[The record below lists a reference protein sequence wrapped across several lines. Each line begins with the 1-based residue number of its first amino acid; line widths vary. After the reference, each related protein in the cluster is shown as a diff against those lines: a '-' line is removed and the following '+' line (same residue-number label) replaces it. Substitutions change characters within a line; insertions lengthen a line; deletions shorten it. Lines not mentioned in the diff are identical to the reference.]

1 MNLFVVIVT
10 FDRPKFLRKC
20 IDSIVSQK
28 IKPNKIYIV
37 NNNKLKNDNKKIYDE
52 YKNKIDIEYIDNY
65 TSIHKIRNLIAFQL
79 NCDYLAFLDDDDH
92 WKPDYISK
100 SLKLI
105 KENKLDAI
113 YTSMDVVDENGVK
126 ISEINLKKE
135 YELQELLVYNPGFL
149 TSNLIVNKDVF
160 KNLDGFSYN
169 YGSADKH
176 FFIRILKKKFKYYLN
191 HERLVIR
198 TEHKKQFSKNY
209 KEMFYEKIKFFVKNR
224 EDMSLKTK
232 LFYIYYSF
240 KLLLKF
246 FSKN

>member
-10 FDRPKFLRKC
+10 FDRPNFLRRC

-28 IKPNKIYIV
+28 IKPNKIYII

-65 TSIHKIRNLIAFQL
+65 SSIHKIRNLIALEL
-79 NCDYLAFLDDDDH
+79 NCDYLAFLDDDDR

-105 KENKLDAI
+105 KENKLDVI
-113 YTSMDVVDENGVK
+113 YTSMDVVDENGAK
-126 ISEINLKKE
+126 ISELNLKKE

-149 TSNLIVNKDVF
+149 VSNLIVNKKVF
-160 KNLDGFSYN
+160 KNLDGFSFK

-176 FFIRILKKKFKYYLN
+176 FFIRILKENYRFYLN
-191 HERLVIR
+191 PERLVIR

-209 KEMFYEKIKFFVKNR
+209 IDMFREKIKFFSKNKK
-224 EDMSLKTK
+224 DMSFKIKFLYFVHT
-232 LFYIYYSF
+232 F
-240 KLLLKF
+240 KLLIKIIIR
-246 FSKN
+246 

>member
-1 MNLFVVIVT
+1 MKLFTVIVT
-10 FDRPKFLRKC
+10 FNRPHFLRKC
-20 IDSIVSQK
+20 INSIISQT
-28 IKPNKIYIV
+28 IKPSKIYIV
-37 NNNKLKNDNKKIYDE
+37 NNNKLKNDNKKIYEE
-52 YKNKIDIEYIDNY
+52 YKNKINIEYLDNY
-65 TSIHKIRNLIAFQL
+65 KSIHKVRNDVAFKL
-79 NCDYLAFLDDDDH
+79 NCDYLTFLDDDDQ

-113 YTSMDVVDENGVK
+113 YTSMDVVDENGLK
-126 ISEINLKKE
+126 ISELNLKKE

-176 FFIRILKKKFKYYLN
+176 FFIRILKKKLKYYLN

-198 TEHKKQFSKNY
+198 TEHKKQYSKDY
-209 KEMFYEKIKFFVKNR
+209 KEMFYEKIKFFIKNR
-224 EDMSLKTK
+224 KDMNLKTK
-232 LFYIYYSF
+232 MLYFLYSI
-240 KLLLKF
+240 KLLIKF
-246 FSKN
+246 FIKN